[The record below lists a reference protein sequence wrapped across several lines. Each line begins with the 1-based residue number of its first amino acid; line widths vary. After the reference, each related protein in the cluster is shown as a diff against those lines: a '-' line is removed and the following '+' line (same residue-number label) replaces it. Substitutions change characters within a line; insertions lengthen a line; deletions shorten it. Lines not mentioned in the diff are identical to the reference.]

1 MRRGFIYIILVL
13 CISMNFAGTPEISTS
28 TFLFCLKKEISPLQ
42 IESKDGR
49 ISVDIQQLNKF
60 FDTNGIDMIEPWLPA
75 ATEMDY
81 NGDVYLNRI
90 YRVYIEE
97 SHRSE
102 LNAIVEKI
110 AQFQFI
116 EYSENEYIRKPYYSP
131 NDTNLNSQCSIAA
144 VGADKAWDFW
154 NIPAGIMPGDREVIL
169 ASVDTGVDYTH
180 PDLWKNIWINQGEI
194 PSWMLEDNA
203 LDSNNNGKV
212 HLRRL

>member
-1 MRRGFIYIILVL
+1 
-13 CISMNFAGTPEISTS
+13 MNYAGTAETSKS

-49 ISVDIQQLNKF
+49 INVDIQQLNKF
-60 FDTNGIDMIEPWLPA
+60 FDINGIDMIEPWLPV

-102 LNAIVEKI
+102 LNTIVEKI

-116 EYSENEYIRKPYYSP
+116 EYSENEYIRKPYYTP
-131 NDTNLNSQCSIAA
+131 NDIDIKFPNACIINLEVKIQHKYIEFILKI
-144 VGADKAWDFW
+144 DEKLY
-154 NIPAGIMPGDREVIL
+154 IKKIM
-169 ASVDTGVDYTH
+169 H
-180 PDLWKNIWINQGEI
+180 
-194 PSWMLEDNA
+194 
-203 LDSNNNGKV
+203 
-212 HLRRL
+212 